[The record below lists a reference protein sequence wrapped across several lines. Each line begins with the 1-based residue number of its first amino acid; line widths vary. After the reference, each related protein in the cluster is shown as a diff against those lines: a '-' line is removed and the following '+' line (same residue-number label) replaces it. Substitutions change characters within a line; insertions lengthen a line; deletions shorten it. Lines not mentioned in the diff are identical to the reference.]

1 MAKPAQS
8 NKKKVNNKSIA
19 AVTLA
24 VILVLTIAAGVVG
37 VTGMKLDKEGLYKLL
52 AWIPTPSKSSTWR
65 EALVPGTDLGENMVQ
80 IYTTSSAEE
89 GGEVTED
96 HLKQTVNLL
105 SRRLAFGEWNSALV
119 EVVEDG
125 KIKLSLP
132 LDGTHDHAYEMLA
145 AKGEFALATPDG
157 TPFITHEQVKQ
168 AQYGVSGTDGSYAI
182 SFILDNEGKKIFADK
197 TTELLG
203 QSISLM
209 IDGVAVASPGI
220 NTPLTEGQASL
231 PGFNGENAV
240 AYAAMMQYGPLP
252 LSLTKESQSLEGEPI
267 YGANVANALI
277 IALFVAAL
285 LVCLYAVFTYRLGG
299 LIAGWLLVIQL
310 IAAYFF
316 AALMGSGFTLS
327 TLLAIWGSFAIFA
340 WALLV
345 IYRSM
350 KDDLVRGRSVRQS
363 LKDAY
368 SGSGKV
374 AFDVLVALLVLSVV
388 LIIADDQAIR
398 TFMLPFAIGLI
409 LDLVLLGICLRVMLG
424 SAITLFGTSTSLY
437 ISAKKE
443 AA

>member
-8 NKKKVNNKSIA
+8 NKKKVNNKAIA

-96 HLKQTVNLL
+96 QLKQTVNLL

-267 YGANVANALI
+267 YGANVANTLI

>member
-8 NKKKVNNKSIA
+8 NNKKVNNKAIA

-374 AFDVLVALLVLSVV
+374 AFDVLIALLVLSVV

>member
-8 NKKKVNNKSIA
+8 NKKKVNNKAIA

-96 HLKQTVNLL
+96 QLKQTVNLL

-327 TLLAIWGSFAIFA
+327 TLLAVWGSFAIFA

>member
-8 NKKKVNNKSIA
+8 NNKKVNNKAIA

>member
-8 NKKKVNNKSIA
+8 NKKKVNNKAIA

-231 PGFNGENAV
+231 PGFNSENAV